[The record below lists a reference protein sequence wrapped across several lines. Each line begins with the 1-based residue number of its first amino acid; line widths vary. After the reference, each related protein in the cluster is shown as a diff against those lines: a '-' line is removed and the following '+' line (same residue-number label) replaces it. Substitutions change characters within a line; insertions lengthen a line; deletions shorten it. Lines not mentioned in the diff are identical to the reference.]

1 MENNQFLLP
10 MDVSIEQLPEV
21 INIAFS
27 QIKKFDENIKS
38 SSESAKFLANSAKQ
52 KKAGW
57 SLFGGDK
64 KEAIEALQL
73 AVKCQ
78 SDVLDDSIEAIKNL
92 FENQEKFAK
101 CISYL
106 YGLGVTSIAANRTVL
121 RELELKLRDASEKEL
136 SELARQEIEVVILQL
151 RAQENIQNK
160 IDRNERILREHRNEL
175 NMLNEKTASA
185 LRLKE
190 DIAQL
195 QSNNERV
202 LREHRN
208 ELNMLNE
215 KTVSTLGLKE
225 EIAQLQRN
233 NDELKK
239 RVQEL
244 SKKSFFDSVWYKAA
258 VGVAALVALGISIF
272 SVL

>member
-21 INIAFS
+21 INTAFS

-136 SELARQEIEVVILQL
+136 SELARQEIEAVILQL

-160 IDRNERILREHRNEL
+160 IDRNEKTLREHRDEL
-175 NMLNEKTASA
+175 YK
-185 LRLKE
+185 
-190 DIAQL
+190 L
-195 QSNNERV
+195 QSNNKTLLERV
-202 LREHRN
+202 QNL
-208 ELNMLNE
+208 E
-215 KTVSTLGLKE
+215 KA
-225 EIAQLQRN
+225 IN
-233 NDELKK
+233 
-239 RVQEL
+239 
-244 SKKSFFDSVWYKAA
+244 KKSFLDTMWYKAS

>member
-21 INIAFS
+21 INTTFS
-27 QIKKFDENIKS
+27 QIEKFDENIKS

-64 KEAIEALQL
+64 KEAIEALQD
-73 AVKCQ
+73 AVIGQ
-78 SDVLDDSIEAIKNL
+78 ANVLDDSIMAIKDL

-121 RELELKLRDASEKEL
+121 RELEFKLREASEEEL
-136 SELARQEIEVVILQL
+136 SELARQEIEAVILQL

-160 IDRNERILREHRNEL
+160 IDRNERILREHRDEL
-175 NMLNEKTASA
+175 YK
-185 LRLKE
+185 
-190 DIAQL
+190 L
-195 QSNNERV
+195 QSNNKTLLERV
-202 LREHRN
+202 KNL
-208 ELNMLNE
+208 
-215 KTVSTLGLKE
+215 E
-225 EIAQLQRN
+225 EVIN
-233 NDELKK
+233 N
-239 RVQEL
+239 
-244 SKKSFFDSVWYKAA
+244 KSFLETMWYKAS
-258 VGVAALVALGISIF
+258 VGVAALAALGISIV
-272 SVL
+272 SIL

>member
-1 MENNQFLLP
+1 
-10 MDVSIEQLPEV
+10 MDY
-21 INIAFS
+21 
-27 QIKKFDENIKS
+27 KD
-38 SSESAKFLANSAKQ
+38 AKQ

-78 SDVLDDSIEAIKNL
+78 SDVLDDSIEAIKKL

-195 QSNNERV
+195 ERV
-202 LREHRN
+202 QNL
-208 ELNMLNE
+208 E
-215 KTVSTLGLKE
+215 KA
-225 EIAQLQRN
+225 IN
-233 NDELKK
+233 
-239 RVQEL
+239 
-244 SKKSFFDSVWYKAA
+244 KKSFFDSIWYKGAI
-258 VGVAALVALGISIF
+258 GIIALSALAISIF
-272 SVL
+272 TAF